1 MRRHKEIARAAGVIG
16 TSTLVSRLM
25 GYIRDMVM
33 SSLFGAGM
41 VTDAYIAAFRIPN
54 YLIRLFGEGTLNA
67 SFVPVFTETLNQK
80 GREKAWEL
88 ANVVITAIFTILALF
103 VVLGM
108 IFTPGVVRVITPG
121 FTKDPLQFNL
131 TVLLTR
137 IIFPVAIFVGLSAA
151 SMGILNSLNHF
162 GSPAIAPSFFNLMII
177 LCAIFLSPH
186 LSIPIM
192 SLAIG
197 VLLGGLLQISV
208 QVPFLISKGFK
219 FRYRLNLAHQGL
231 RKIFGLMVPGV
242 IGQSVLQ
249 INLFVGNLLAS
260 LLPTGSI
267 TYLFFAD
274 RLVQFPLAVFG
285 FSAATAMLPTLS
297 VHASNKNI
305 PEMVETLSK
314 AIRMVLFLMIPSMVG
329 LLVLSTPIVNTLFQR
344 GSFGAAATQG
354 TSAALMFYSL
364 GLWAFAEVRIVAQT
378 FYATQD
384 TWTPM
389 KVAALSLLVNLLL
402 SIILMRYLQHAGL
415 ALANSLSSMLNI
427 SVLIWILRR
436 RIGPLQGRK
445 ILSSVI
451 KIFSASLAMGLFA
464 YYGAYHGVESALW
477 LSSGHTARK
486 IFYLG
491 RGILMGAGSYAMMCI
506 TFRVEEFQSTWKWIF
521 KRTASSNGKVL

>member
-16 TSTLVSRLM
+16 ASTLVSRLM
-25 GYIRDMVM
+25 GYVRDMVM
-33 SSLFGAGM
+33 SNLFGAGM
-41 VTDAYIAAFRIPN
+41 ATDAYIAAFRIPN
-54 YLIRLFGEGTLNA
+54 YLIRIFGEGTLNA

-88 ANVVITAIFTILALF
+88 ANVVITAIFTILAFF

-108 IFTPGVVRVITPG
+108 IFTPGVVRAITPG
-121 FTKDPLQFNL
+121 FTKNPLQFNL

-137 IIFPVAIFVGLSAA
+137 IIFPVAVFVGLSAA

-177 LCAIFLSPH
+177 LSALFLSPY
-186 LSIPIM
+186 LSIPIT

-208 QVPFLISKGFK
+208 QVPFLMRKGFRFK
-219 FRYRLNLAHQGL
+219 YRFNLAHQGM

-249 INLFVGNLLAS
+249 INLFIGNLLAS
-260 LLPTGSI
+260 FLPAGSI

-297 VHASNKNI
+297 VHASNKDI

-314 AIRMVLFLMIPSMVG
+314 AMRMVLFLMIPSMVG
-329 LLVLSTPIVNTLFQR
+329 LLVLKTPIVNTLFQR
-344 GSFGAAATQG
+344 GSFGAEATQG
-354 TSAALMFYSL
+354 TAVALMFYSL

-402 SIILMRYLQHAGL
+402 SLFLMRYLQHAGL
-415 ALANSLSSMLNI
+415 ALANSLSSMLNVSI
-427 SVLIWILRR
+427 LIWILRR
-436 RIGPLQGRK
+436 RVGPLQGRM
-445 ILSSVI
+445 ILRSVI
-451 KIFSASLAMGLFA
+451 KIFSASLVMGIFA
-464 YYGAYHGVESALW
+464 YYGAYHGVETTLW
-477 LSSGHTARK
+477 LSSGHTAKK

-491 RGILMGAGSYAMMCI
+491 RGILMGVGSYVIMCI
-506 TFRVEEFQSTWKWIF
+506 IFRVEEFETTRKWMF
-521 KRTASSNGKVL
+521 KLPAARGGEVS

>member
-1 MRRHKEIARAAGVIG
+1 MRRHKEIARAAGIIG
-16 TSTLVSRLM
+16 ASTLVSRLM

-88 ANVVITAIFTILALF
+88 ANVVLTSIFTILTL
-103 VVLGM
+103 VVILGM
-108 IFTPGVVRVITPG
+108 IFTPGLVRAITPG
-121 FTKDPLQFNL
+121 FSKNPSQFNL
-131 TVLLTR
+131 AVLLTR
-137 IIFPVAIFVGLSAA
+137 VIFPVAVFVGLSAV

-162 GSPAIAPSFFNLMII
+162 GAPAIAPSFFNLMII
-177 LCAIFLSPH
+177 LSALFLSPY
-186 LSIPIM
+186 LPIPIM

-197 VLLGGLLQISV
+197 VLLGGLLQLSV
-208 QVPFLISKGFK
+208 QVPFLIRKGFR
-219 FRYRLNLAHQGL
+219 FRYRFNLSHEGM
-231 RKIFGLMVPGV
+231 RKIFKLMVPGV

-260 LLPTGSI
+260 LLPAGSI

-274 RLVQFPLAVFG
+274 RLVQFPLAIFG
-285 FSAATAMLPTLS
+285 FSAATAMLPSLS

-314 AIRMVLFLMIPSMVG
+314 AMRIVLFMMIPSMVG

-344 GSFGAAATQG
+344 GSFGAEATRG
-354 TSAALMFYSL
+354 TAVALMFYSL
-364 GLWAFAEVRIVAQT
+364 GLWAFGGVRIIAQA

-389 KVAALSLLVNLLL
+389 KVAVYSLLVNLLL
-402 SIILMRYLQHAGL
+402 SLILMRYLQHGGL
-415 ALANSLSSMLNI
+415 ALANALSSMLNI
-427 SVLIWILRR
+427 SVLIWILRKR
-436 RIGPLQGRK
+436 TGPLQGRK
-445 ILSSVI
+445 IFGSVI
-451 KIFSASLAMGLFA
+451 KIFSASLVMGLFA

-477 LSSGHTARK
+477 LSSGDTARK

-491 RGILMGAGSYAMMCI
+491 RGILMGAGSYAIMCI
-506 TFRVEEFQSTWKWIF
+506 AFRVEEFQTTWKWIF
-521 KRTASSNGKVL
+521 KRTASNNGKVL